1 MSVDEIYAGANAS
14 LLPQIR
20 EDRRL
25 QRKPAT
31 YQVKGCGESISM
43 WANTVPEGGIIVL
56 GMENE
61 WSISGCLRA
70 GITHINKLE
79 RVGDVYCPDARY
91 ESKRVIV
98 QNSKG
103 TEGFLT
109 LLRVYYHP
117 KKSVRTSSGDAF
129 IRRGESKVRFS
140 ESKIRELEIG
150 KGQVEFEQELTDFI
164 YPQDFDIELI
174 RQYTNIL

>member
-61 WSISGCLRA
+61 
-70 GITHINKLE
+70 
-79 RVGDVYCPDARY
+79 
-91 ESKRVIV
+91 
-98 QNSKG
+98 
-103 TEGFLT
+103 
-109 LLRVYYHP
+109 
-117 KKSVRTSSGDAF
+117 
-129 IRRGESKVRFS
+129 
-140 ESKIRELEIG
+140 
-150 KGQVEFEQELTDFI
+150 
-164 YPQDFDIELI
+164 
-174 RQYTNIL
+174 